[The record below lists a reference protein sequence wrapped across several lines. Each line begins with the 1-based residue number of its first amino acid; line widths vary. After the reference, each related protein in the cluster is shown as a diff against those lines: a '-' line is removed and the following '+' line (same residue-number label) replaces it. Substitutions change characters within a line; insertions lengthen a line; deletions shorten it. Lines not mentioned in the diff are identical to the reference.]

1 MKSGFALLQNPFHL
15 LEEAVSVRSG
25 MGCEGDFN
33 LDNDAAGDLLYEI
46 GFELFDRVI
55 ELLQDPHGHEYDEEI
70 ISELFVRIEMIF
82 ALDEKDMIS
91 HGPDAGTVR
100 ELIGPYMEKW
110 TKYHESAG
118 HKMPSKRT
126 ETMSQTFDRL
136 IGLLEEIG

>member
-1 MKSGFALLQNPFHL
+1 
-15 LEEAVSVRSG
+15 
-25 MGCEGDFN
+25 
-33 LDNDAAGDLLYEI
+33 
-46 GFELFDRVI
+46 
-55 ELLQDPHGHEYDEEI
+55 
-70 ISELFVRIEMIF
+70 MIF

-91 HGPDAGTVR
+91 HGPDAETVR
-100 ELIGPYMEKW
+100 ELIGPYMEQW